1 MNEIIRCGV
10 YPQENSEPIP
20 VEWLVLEQ
28 EQNTALVVS
37 RYVLTGS
44 AFNEEDKPVKWRE
57 SSLRA
62 WLNRDFWSLAFTP
75 GEQSRILT
83 SPAENKPNFHYRTGG
98 DEPTED
104 KVFVLSYDEAV
115 KYFKDDDRRRAL
127 PTSYAAENGAWR
139 GIGGYSWY
147 WLRTN
152 ARLGDCICRVRDLGS
167 VSVDGVVCS
176 ALGGVRPAMRI
187 RL

>member
-1 MNEIIRCGV
+1 MNDIISLGL
-10 YPQENSEPIP
+10 YPQETGEPAP
-20 VEWLVLEQ
+20 VEWLVLDRDRD
-28 EQNTALVVS
+28 TALVIS
-37 RYVLTGS
+37 RYVLTG
-44 AFNEEDKPVKWRE
+44 APFHAEDKPVIWRE

-62 WLNRDFWSLAFTP
+62 WLNGDFLKAAFSPREQEGILAA
-75 GEQSRILT
+75 
-83 SPAENKPNFHYRTGG
+83 PAENKPNFHYRTGR

-104 KVFVLSYDEAV
+104 RLFVLSYDEAV
-115 KYFKDDDRRRAL
+115 KYFKDDSERRAL
-127 PTSYAAENGAWR
+127 PTPFAAGNGAWR

-167 VSVDGVVCS
+167 VSVDGIVCS